1 MSLAAPTLHLH
12 SQIGVL
18 DQVARVSLDAP
29 SPSRAQ
35 AIPCKPGLEVAFPAS
50 LSPYLQCST
59 YRSSYRELLLR
70 GYHRK
75 PGTTVI
81 LFAPDDEGGTSP
93 LSRAEWS

>member
-1 MSLAAPTLHLH
+1 MSLAAPTPHLH
-12 SQIGVL
+12 SPIGVL

-35 AIPCKPGLEVAFPAS
+35 AIPCKSGLEVAFPAS

-59 YRSSYRELLLR
+59 YRSSYREFFAQGL
-70 GYHRK
+70 HRK
-75 PGTTVI
+75 PGTVVI
-81 LFAPDDEGGTSP
+81 PHAPDDEGGTSP